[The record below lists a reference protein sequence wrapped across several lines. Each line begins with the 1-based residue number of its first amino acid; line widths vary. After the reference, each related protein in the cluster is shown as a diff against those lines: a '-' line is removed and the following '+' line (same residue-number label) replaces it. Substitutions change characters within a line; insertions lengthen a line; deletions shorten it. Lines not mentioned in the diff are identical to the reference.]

1 MREANIAI
9 ERERHLMPTTQDF
22 KTEVNGA
29 RFFSK
34 IDLAQAYH
42 QLELS
47 PESRYITTFT
57 THEGL
62 YRYRR
67 LNFGTNSAAEIYQ
80 NVLQRNLNDLPGVK
94 NIADDVL
101 IYGKTKKE
109 HDGAL
114 ECCLKRLADLN
125 LKVKG
130 SKCSFLQTELK
141 FYGLIFCGD
150 GTRPDPERIENLVKV
165 SRPTNAGEVRS
176 FLGMAN
182 ACSDY
187 IHDYAQISAPLR
199 DLTKKHTS
207 FKWTHIHQKAFE
219 LVKKR
224 LTQSPVMS
232 YFDTSKRTMV
242 IVDASPVGISAI
254 LAQREQDSPQYK
266 VIAYASRFLTPV
278 ETRYSQTDREGLALV
293 WGIEHFGL
301 FLLGAEF
308 DVITDHKAA
317 RSYLQQSTIE
327 TTRTHRTL
335 DAKIAA
341 L

>member
-1 MREANIAI
+1 MCTPKKDGGLRICVDMREANIAI
-9 ERERHLMPTTQDF
+9 ERERHLMPTIQDF

-42 QLELS
+42 QLELA

-67 LNFGTNSAAEIYQ
+67 LNFGTNSATEIYQ
-80 NVLQRNLNDLPGVK
+80 NVLQRTLNDLPGVK

-109 HDGAL
+109 HDEAL

-125 LKVKG
+125 LKAKG

-141 FYGLIFCGD
+141 FYGLIFRGD

-224 LTQSPVMS
+224 LTQSPVM
-232 YFDTSKRTMV
+232 
-242 IVDASPVGISAI
+242 
-254 LAQREQDSPQYK
+254 
-266 VIAYASRFLTPV
+266 
-278 ETRYSQTDREGLALV
+278 
-293 WGIEHFGL
+293 
-301 FLLGAEF
+301 
-308 DVITDHKAA
+308 
-317 RSYLQQSTIE
+317 
-327 TTRTHRTL
+327 
-335 DAKIAA
+335 
-341 L
+341 

>member
-9 ERERHLMPTTQDF
+9 ERERHLMPTIQDF

-42 QLELS
+42 QLELA

-109 HDGAL
+109 HDEAL
-114 ECCLKRLADLN
+114 ECCLKRSADLN
-125 LKVKG
+125 LKAKG

-141 FYGLIFCGD
+141 FYGLIFSGRWHS
-150 GTRPDPERIENLVKV
+150 TRPWKNRKPCK
-165 SRPTNAGEVRS
+165 S
-176 FLGMAN
+176 F
-182 ACSDY
+182 
-187 IHDYAQISAPLR
+187 
-199 DLTKKHTS
+199 
-207 FKWTHIHQKAFE
+207 
-219 LVKKR
+219 
-224 LTQSPVMS
+224 
-232 YFDTSKRTMV
+232 
-242 IVDASPVGISAI
+242 
-254 LAQREQDSPQYK
+254 
-266 VIAYASRFLTPV
+266 TPN
-278 ETRYSQTDREGLALV
+278 
-293 WGIEHFGL
+293 
-301 FLLGAEF
+301 
-308 DVITDHKAA
+308 
-317 RSYLQQSTIE
+317 
-327 TTRTHRTL
+327 
-335 DAKIAA
+335 
-341 L
+341 